1 MAISKIGKILR
12 LTGWV
17 YCLFKMSGKRQRQ
30 IGKFMIAKKRKQK
43 TFYLNHNVGLF
54 GHAHSGCCFVC

>member
-17 YCLFKMSGKRQRQ
+17 YCLFQMSGKSKGR
-30 IGKFMIAKKRKQK
+30 
-43 TFYLNHNVGLF
+43 
-54 GHAHSGCCFVC
+54 